1 MAGRIPQHFI
11 DDLVS
16 RIDIVEVIDKRVP
29 LKKAGRDY
37 QACCPFHN
45 EKTPSFTVSPDKQFY
60 HCFGCGAHGT
70 AVGFLMEYER
80 MEFVEAI
87 EELARQAGL
96 EVPREGGDVARSAAT
111 TEGNKPLYAL
121 LEQAAGFYQQQLR
134 SHPEAPRVIAYIK
147 ERGLSGEIARDF
159 GIGFAPPGWD
169 SLLRA
174 LGPQQQGPL
183 IRTGMLVEKEGGKCY
198 DRFRDRLMFPIR
210 DRRGRVIA
218 FGGRVMPG
226 GDDKA
231 SGAKYLNSPET
242 PIFHKGRE
250 LYGLYEARQALREL
264 PRLLVVEGYMDV
276 VALAQ
281 FGVRYAVA
289 TLGTAVTPEHLD
301 KLFRQTSE
309 VVFCFDGDRAGRDAA
324 WRGLENALPHLQ
336 DGRSLRFMFMPD
348 GEDPDTLIRR
358 IGSEAFTELVVSA
371 QPLDDF
377 LLEQFKQR
385 VDLSQLD
392 GQAKLVELSRPL
404 LGKLPEGVYRHK
416 LLERLASLAQLP
428 VQTLQ
433 AMLKGQTASVH
444 PNAPRPQS
452 ARPRSG
458 ALRPGRQAPSH
469 VRHAISLLLQRPQ
482 LAALVQEPAQLAPL
496 RLPGIAL
503 LLEMLELLH
512 RQPNLSTSA
521 LLERW
526 RGREEERH
534 LATLAGHE
542 LLLDAEQDDLE
553 QEFCGAIAGLQRQL
567 LRQRHQEL
575 ASKPLSQLS
584 STERLEYQALLR
596 EMHHQPVDD
605 TGEQK

>member
-16 RIDIVEVIDKRVP
+16 RVDIVEVIDKRVP

-37 QACCPFHN
+37 QACCPFHS
-45 EKTPSFTVSPDKQFY
+45 EKTPSFTVSPEKQFY

-70 AVGFLMEYER
+70 AIGFLMEYER
-80 MEFVEAI
+80 MEFVEAV
-87 EELARQAGL
+87 EELARLSGMT
-96 EVPREGGDVARSAAT
+96 VPREGNDLVHT
-111 TEGNKPLYAL
+111 TALVEGNKPLYTL

-134 SHPEAPRVIAYIK
+134 NHPDAPRVVAYMK
-147 ERGLSGEIARDF
+147 ERGLSGEISRDF
-159 GIGFAPPGWD
+159 GIGFAPAGWD
-169 SLLRA
+169 NLLRA
-174 LGPQQQGPL
+174 LGSQHEQAL
-183 IRTGMLVEKEGGKCY
+183 IRAGMLVEKEGGKCY

-218 FGGRVMPG
+218 FGGRVLPG

-289 TLGTAVTPEHLD
+289 TLGTAVTPEHME
-301 KLFRQTSE
+301 KLFRQTGE

-324 WRGLENALPHLQ
+324 WRGLENALPLLQ

-358 IGSEAFTELVVSA
+358 IGSEAFTEQVASA

-385 VDLSQLD
+385 VDVRQID
-392 GQAKLVELSRPL
+392 GQAKLVELCRPVFS
-404 LGKLPEGVYRHK
+404 KLPTGVYRHK
-416 LLERLASLAQLP
+416 LLDRLASLAQLP
-428 VQTLQ
+428 PPSLLGMLQ
-433 AMLKGQTASVH
+433 GQGQVATQAVSARR
-444 PNAPRPQS
+444 PAAPRQ
-452 ARPRSG
+452 AQ
-458 ALRPGRQAPSH
+458 GRRQTPSH
-469 VRHAISLLLQRPQ
+469 VRHAITLLLQYPH
-482 LAALVQEPAQLAPL
+482 LASQVEDPIQLAPL
-496 RLPGIAL
+496 RQPGIAL
-503 LLEMLELLH
+503 LVEMLELLH
-512 RQPNLSTSA
+512 LQPNLNTSA

-534 LATLAGHE
+534 LVALVRHE

-553 QEFCGAIAGLQRQL
+553 QEFIGTIAGLRRQL
-567 LRQRHQEL
+567 LCQRQQEL
-575 ASKPLSQLS
+575 ASKPLNELS
-584 STERLEYQALLR
+584 SSERLEYTALLR
-596 EMHHQPVDD
+596 EIHRPPA
-605 TGEQK
+605 EEEIKEK